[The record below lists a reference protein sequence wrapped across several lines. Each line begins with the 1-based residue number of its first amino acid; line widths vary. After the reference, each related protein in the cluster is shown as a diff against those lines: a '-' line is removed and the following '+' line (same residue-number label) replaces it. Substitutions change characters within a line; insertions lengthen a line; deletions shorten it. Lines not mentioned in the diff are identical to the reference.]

1 MTFFNQPQPELTILI
16 LKQSKIVKRI
26 PCIWVNHNLNTAKPS
41 HVAKSLTQDLTQGW
55 TNSGK
60 LTELKIIFSKVAGS
74 KTATFL
80 KLRYLFLYRYFVWE
94 ICLNF
99 YGLVQAAYGDKSYEI
114 GFNFIPDLLITFG
127 HTRFIWSIFSGW

>member
-80 KLRYLFLYRYFVWE
+80 KLRYLFLYRYFVSE

-99 YGLVQAAYGDKSYEI
+99 YGLVKAAYEGKYVKIS
-114 GFNFIPDLLITFG
+114 FSFDLILSITIG
-127 HTRFIWSIFSGW
+127 HTKSILSIFSGW